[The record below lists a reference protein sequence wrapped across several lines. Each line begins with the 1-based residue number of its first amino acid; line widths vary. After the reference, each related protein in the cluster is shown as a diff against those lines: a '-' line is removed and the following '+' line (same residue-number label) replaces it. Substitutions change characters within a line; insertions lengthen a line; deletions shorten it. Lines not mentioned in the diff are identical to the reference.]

1 VALRPVGDLPPSV
14 YWVRRLLLLGVIVVI
29 VAIVWWWWPNG
40 DDGTEPTA
48 AEPTDSASVSD
59 SPSATSSASPTD
71 SQTSESPKPPTAEPR
86 CRNADIEVTVATN
99 ADTYTADQQPE
110 ITFTVENI
118 SEDACSRDVGQAAN
132 ELQVTSGGSQVWSS
146 DDCNPGGDEE
156 LDNLKPGDRFV
167 QTVTWARV
175 QSSEGCPTPQDAAS
189 AGTYQVIARNGDELS
204 EPAAFVLE

>member
-14 YWVRRLLLLGVIVVI
+14 YWVRRLMLLGVIVVI
-29 VAIVWWWWPNG
+29 VAIVWWLWPNG
-40 DDGTEPTA
+40 EDGTESTA

-59 SPSATSSASPTD
+59 SPTATSSPSPTLTQS
-71 SQTSESPKPPTAEPR
+71 SQQPNQPTSPR
-86 CRNADIEVTVATN
+86 CRDADIEVTVATS

-110 ITFTVENI
+110 ITLTVENV
-118 SEDACSRDVGQAAN
+118 SEEACSRDIGQAAN

-146 DDCNPGGDEE
+146 DDCSPGGEEE

-175 QSSEGCPTPQDAAS
+175 QSSEGCPTPQDAAP
-189 AGTYQVIARNGDELS
+189 AGTYQVIARNGDVLS
-204 EPAAFVLE
+204 EPAAFELA